1 MIKHLLFL
9 LTIMS
14 IFSNTNAQNELP
26 VRKAAVAGQFYPD
39 DSVALDKY
47 FEKEFNQITIAPNNS
62 KVRAIIVPHAGYVY
76 SGRTAAWGFA
86 TLREKNNYKNV
97 FILGSSHIEAFDGA
111 TVFHGSGFETP
122 FGLAEINSEITGEL
136 QQNNIFKFPQQYQI
150 EDHVLEVEIP
160 FLQYVLEP
168 GFKIVPITIGTK
180 SSYALNKIAD
190 LLRPYFN
197 EDNLFVISTDLS
209 HYPSYSDAVKAD
221 SAVVQSILT
230 GDLTVFESTVRSNEH
245 SGIKNYVTAI
255 CGYSAVYVLMSLTG
269 NNKEYQFEKLKYTNS
284 GDISGDF
291 DRVVGYTSISVRKSD
306 RAPEKAEKD
315 SFAISEDEKK
325 IMFGIARNSIESR
338 LSGVGYS
345 LPDTLPEILNEKC
358 GVFVTLHLDGKLR
371 GCIGTFRQ
379 DRELGRN
386 IQEMATAAAFSDP
399 RFEPL
404 TRDEYKN
411 IDLEI
416 SILTPM
422 QKIDSVDQI
431 VLGKHGIYIKRGN
444 MTGTFLPQV
453 ATETGWT
460 LEEYLG
466 HCSRDKAGIG
476 WDGWKDKETEIYI
489 YEAIILEE

>member
-1 MIKHLLFL
+1 
-9 LTIMS
+9 MS
-14 IFSNTNAQNELP
+14 IFSDMNAQNNLP
-26 VRKAAVAGQFYPD
+26 VRKAAVAGQFYPGD
-39 DSVALDKY
+39 AEALEKY
-47 FEKEFNQITIAPNNS
+47 FEKEFNQITIAPNDK
-62 KVRAIIVPHAGYVY
+62 KVRAIIVPHAGYMY

-97 FILGSSHIEAFDGA
+97 FILGSSHIAAFDGA
-111 TVFHGSGFETP
+111 TVFHGSAFETP
-122 FGLAEINSEITGEL
+122 LGIAEIDTEITASL
-136 QQNNIFKFPQQYQI
+136 QQNNIFKFPQQYQV

-160 FLQYVLEP
+160 FLQYILEP

-180 SSYALNKIAD
+180 SSYALNKIAEA
-190 LLRPYFN
+190 LKPYFT

-221 SAVVQSILT
+221 SAVVQSILSGNPQT
-230 GDLTVFESTVRSNEH
+230 FDAVARSNEN

-255 CGYSAVYVLMSLTG
+255 CGYSAVYVLMSMAG
-269 NNKEYQFEKLKYTNS
+269 SSHGFIYEKLKYSNS
-284 GDISGDF
+284 GDVSGDF
-291 DRVVGYTSISVRKSD
+291 DRVVGYAAIAVREGDLK
-306 RAPEKAEKD
+306 ETEETKD
-315 SFAISEDEKK
+315 TFAISANDKK

-338 LSGVGYS
+338 LSGVPYS
-345 LPDTLPEILNEKC
+345 LPDSLPEMLNEKC
-358 GVFVTLHLDGKLR
+358 GVFVTLHLNEKLR

-386 IQEMATAAAFSDP
+386 IQEMAMAAAFNDP

-404 TRDEYKN
+404 TKEEYKN

-416 SILTPM
+416 SVLTPM
-422 QKIDSVDQI
+422 QKIDSVEQI
-431 VLGKHGIYIKRGN
+431 VLGKHGIYVKRGN

-460 LEEYLG
+460 LEEFLG

-476 WDGWKDKETEIYI
+476 WEGWKDEETEIFI
-489 YEAIILEE
+489 YEAIILKED